1 VKIRSNIVR
10 EIQAGGVAELHKYLQ
25 SAIELEHATIPVYQA
40 ALYSIKPGTN
50 RESAAIIASVAR
62 EEMLHLNI
70 AANVLNA
77 LGGAPVID
85 KPGFIPVFPGPLP
98 MGIGDLRV
106 SLQKLTRG
114 HVYDTFMAIEQP
126 ETALNLPVQE
136 PRLGPLAALGT
147 RPPVVP
153 VVLAASASAATET
166 ATVPTAEP
174 EYATIGDF
182 YEAIIGKLKELGE
195 PAFTR
200 PSHPQVVDNTWFPA
214 SQLFP
219 IEGVESAIAALT
231 VIIDQGEG
239 TKLSPLESP
248 HGGPVAHYY
257 RFAEIVY
264 ARRLVRDE
272 AHPNQFSYS
281 GAPVPLDP
289 AGVWNLL
296 ADAKSVDY
304 AEGTQARRISD
315 RFNYSYTSLLKAL
328 HETFNGR
335 PDNLS
340 NAFAL
345 MYELKLLGG
354 DLAATRIDGTDYQAA
369 PTFEYAT
376 RPL

>member
-1 VKIRSNIVR
+1 MKIRASIVR
-10 EIQAGGVAELHKYLQ
+10 EIEVGGVAELHKHLQ
-25 SAIELEHATIPVYQA
+25 SAIELEHATIPAYQTS
-40 ALYSIKPGTN
+40 LFSIKPGTN
-50 RESAAIIASVAR
+50 REAAGIVASVAR

-126 ETALNLPVQE
+126 EEDLNLPVKE
-136 PRLGPLAALGT
+136 PRLAALAALGASST
-147 RPPVVP
+147 APAALATVA
-153 VVLAASASAATET
+153 AASAT
-166 ATVPTAEP
+166 PEP
-174 EYATIGDF
+174 EYATIGAF
-182 YEAIIGKLKELGE
+182 YQAIIVKLRELGGS
-195 PAFTR
+195 AFAR
-200 PSHPQVVDNTWFPA
+200 SSHPQVVDNTWFP
-214 SQLFP
+214 STQLFP
-219 IEGVESAIAALT
+219 VTNVESAVAALS

-239 TKLSPLESP
+239 TKRSPLESP
-248 HGGPVAHYY
+248 HGGPPAHYY

-264 ARRLVRDE
+264 ARRLVRDP
-272 AHPNQFSYS
+272 AHPNQFSFS

-296 ADAKSVDY
+296 PDAKSVDY

-315 RFNYSYTSLLKAL
+315 RFNYSYTALLRAL

-335 PDNLS
+335 PEI
-340 NAFAL
+340 FAKAMAV

-376 RPL
+376 QPR

>member
-1 VKIRSNIVR
+1 MKIRANIVR
-10 EIQAGGVAELHKYLQ
+10 EIQAGGVAELHRYLQ
-25 SAIELEHATIPVYQA
+25 SAIELEHATIPVYQT

-50 RESAAIIASVAR
+50 REAAAIIASVAR

-77 LGGAPVID
+77 IGGAPVID

-126 ETALNLPVQE
+126 EEELNLPVKE
-136 PRLGPLAALGT
+136 PRLAALAAL
-147 RPPVVP
+147 RAP
-153 VVLAASASAATET
+153 AAAPAA
-166 ATVPTAEP
+166 AEP

-182 YEAIIGKLKELGE
+182 YLAIIGKLKELGE
-195 PAFTR
+195 PVFTR

-219 IEGVESAIAALT
+219 VTNVKSATAALT

-239 TKLSPLESP
+239 TRRSPLESP
-248 HGGPVAHYY
+248 HGGPPAHYY

-264 ARRLVRDE
+264 ARRLVRNAD
-272 AHPNQFSYS
+272 HPNQFSFS
-281 GAPVPLDP
+281 GAPVGLDP
-289 AGVWNLL
+289 AGIWNLL
-296 ADAKSVDY
+296 PDAKSVDY
-304 AEGTQARRISD
+304 PEGSQARRISD
-315 RFNYSYTSLLKAL
+315 RFNYSYTALLRSL
-328 HETFNGR
+328 HEAFNGR
-335 PDNLS
+335 PEILS
-340 NAFAL
+340 KAL
-345 MYELKLLGG
+345 AVMYELKLLSG
-354 DLAATRIDGTDYQAA
+354 DLAATRIDGTDLQAA

-376 RPL
+376 RPM

>member
-1 VKIRSNIVR
+1 VKIRSSIVR
-10 EIQAGGVAELHKYLQ
+10 EIQTGGVAELHKYLQ
-25 SAIELEHATIPVYQA
+25 SAIELEHATIPVYQT

-50 RESAAIIASVAR
+50 REAAAIIASVAR

-126 ETALNLPVQE
+126 EQSLDLPVSE
-136 PRLGPLAALGT
+136 PRLAPLAAL
-147 RPPVVP
+147 RAPAVPP
-153 VVLAASASAATET
+153 A
-166 ATVPTAEP
+166 PTAEP
-174 EYATIGDF
+174 EYATIGQF
-182 YEAIIGKLKELGE
+182 YEAIIGKLEELGA
-195 PAFTR
+195 PLFTR
-200 PSHPQVVDNTWFPA
+200 PLSPQVVDNTWFPP

-219 IEGVESAIAALT
+219 VDGVESAVAALT

-264 ARRLVRDE
+264 ARRLVRD
-272 AHPNQFSYS
+272 ASHPNQFSYS

-289 AGVWNLL
+289 AGIWNLV

-304 AEGTQARRISD
+304 AEGSQARRISD

-340 NAFAL
+340 KALAL
-345 MYELKLLGG
+345 MYEQKLLGG
-354 DLAATRIDGTDYQAA
+354 DLAATRIDGTDLQAA

-376 RPL
+376 QPM

>member
-1 VKIRSNIVR
+1 MKIRANIVR
-10 EIQAGGVAELHKYLQ
+10 EIEAGGLAELHRHLQ
-25 SAIELEHATIPVYQA
+25 SAIELEHATIPAYQA
-40 ALYSIKPGTN
+40 ALFSIKPGTN
-50 RESAAIIASVAR
+50 REAAGIIASVAR

-77 LGGAPVID
+77 IGGSPVID

-126 ETALNLPVQE
+126 EEELDLPVKE
-136 PRLGPLAALGT
+136 PRIAALVALGA
-147 RPPVVP
+147 PEPAPV
-153 VVLAASASAATET
+153 AA
-166 ATVPTAEP
+166 PEP
-174 EYATIGDF
+174 EYATIGAF
-182 YEAIIGKLKELGE
+182 YEAIIAKLKELGE
-195 PAFTR
+195 PAFAR
-200 PSHPQVVDNTWFPA
+200 HSHPQVVDNTWFPS

-219 IEGVESAIAALT
+219 VTNVESAVAALT

-239 TKLSPLESP
+239 TKRSPLESP
-248 HGGPVAHYY
+248 HGGPPAHYY

-264 ARRLVRDE
+264 GRRLVKD
-272 AHPNQFSYS
+272 ADHPNQFSFS

-296 ADAKSVDY
+296 PDAKSVDY

-315 RFNYSYTSLLKAL
+315 RFNYSYTALLGAL

-335 PDNLS
+335 PEVFTK
-340 NAFAL
+340 AIAV

-354 DLAATRIDGTDYQAA
+354 DLAATRIHGTDYHAA
-369 PTFEYAT
+369 PTFEYANT
-376 RPL
+376 PR

>member
-1 VKIRSNIVR
+1 MKIRANIVR
-10 EIQAGGVAELHKYLQ
+10 EIQAGGVAELQKYLQ
-25 SAIELEHATIPVYQA
+25 SAIELEHATIPAYQT

-50 RESAAIIASVAR
+50 REAAAIIASVAR

-77 LGGAPVID
+77 IGGAPVID

-126 ETALNLPVQE
+126 EVELNLPVKE
-136 PRLGPLAALGT
+136 PRMAPLAALH
-147 RPPVVP
+147 
-153 VVLAASASAATET
+153 ASAAAE
-166 ATVPTAEP
+166 PTADQ
-174 EYATIGDF
+174 EYATIGVF
-182 YEAIIGKLKELGE
+182 YQAIIAKLQELGE
-195 PAFTR
+195 AAFVR
-200 PSHPQVVDNTWFPA
+200 SSNPQVVDNTWFPA
-214 SQLFP
+214 AQLFP
-219 IEGVESAIAALT
+219 VTNVESAVAALS

-239 TKLSPLESP
+239 TQRSPLESP

-264 ARRLVRDE
+264 ARALVRDA

-296 ADAKSVDY
+296 PDAKSVDY
-304 AEGTQARRISD
+304 AEHTQVRRLSD
-315 RFNYSYTSLLKAL
+315 RFNYSYTSLLRSL
-328 HETFNGR
+328 HEAFNGR
-335 PDNLS
+335 PEILNKSL
-340 NAFAL
+340 AL

-354 DLAATRIDGTDYQAA
+354 DLAATRIEGTDFHAA

-376 RPL
+376 LPM

>member
-1 VKIRSNIVR
+1 MKIRANIVR
-10 EIQAGGVAELHKYLQ
+10 EIEAGGIAELHKHLQ
-25 SAIELEHATIPVYQA
+25 SAIELEHATIPAYQA
-40 ALYSIKPGTN
+40 ALFSIKPGTN
-50 RESAAIIASVAR
+50 REVAGIIASVAR

-77 LGGAPVID
+77 IGGAPVID

-126 ETALNLPVQE
+126 ETELHLPVKE
-136 PRLGPLAALGT
+136 PQIAALAALG
-147 RPPVVP
+147 
-153 VVLAASASAATET
+153 ASAVTSQMAEA
-166 ATVPTAEP
+166 PEP
-174 EYATIGDF
+174 EYATIGAF
-182 YEAIIGKLKELGE
+182 YESIIAKLKELGE
-195 PAFTR
+195 PVIAR
-200 PSHPQVVDNTWFPA
+200 HPHPQVVDNTWFP
-214 SQLFP
+214 STQLFP
-219 IEGVESAIAALT
+219 VTNVESAVAALT

-239 TKLSPLESP
+239 TKRSPLESP
-248 HGGPVAHYY
+248 YGGPPAHYY

-264 ARRLVRDE
+264 GRRLVKD
-272 AHPNQFSYS
+272 ADHPNQFSFS

-296 ADAKSVDY
+296 PDAKSVDY

-315 RFNYSYTSLLKAL
+315 RFNYSYTALLGAL
-328 HETFNGR
+328 HEAFNGR
-335 PDNLS
+335 PEV
-340 NAFAL
+340 FAKAIAV

-376 RPL
+376 VPR